1 MLLQALFLARL
12 LVLVDKAR
20 YDEIWEATH
29 NDPAEYTAITALG
42 KMVQELVTQS
52 TVRPLQLNRLRSSA
66 AAINGVTTLGGSSS
80 NTFQRLRS
88 AGGRLPLVL
97 CRASSVVPLDAF
109 VAVSA
114 SSISQADLLD
124 CGVEGVLDQLRP
136 VDSLDQLYCQSV
148 ALNPILIS
156 KVQSWAEYSGGCFC
170 SLSKSTVERVDLGLM
185 ENGGSASENGC
196 CDSEREV
203 NALPAGFVRWKDVW
217 KLEQRV
223 GGQVQWAKVKSVQRS
238 IEKSQ
243 RSYGKV
249 CTEELV
255 NTKVC

>member
-12 LVLVDKAR
+12 LVLADKAR
-20 YDEIWEATH
+20 YDAIWEETN
-29 NDPAEYTAITALG
+29 NDPGECTAITSLG
-42 KMVQELVTQS
+42 RMVQELVTRS
-52 TVRPLQLNRLRSSA
+52 TVHPLQLNRLRSSA
-66 AAINGVTTLGGSSS
+66 AAINVVTALGGDS

-88 AGGRLPLVL
+88 AGRLPLIL
-97 CRASSVVPLDAF
+97 RTASSVVPLDAII
-109 VAVSA
+109 AVSA
-114 SSISQADLLD
+114 SSISQDLLD

-136 VDSLDQLYCQSV
+136 VHSLDQLYCQSV

-170 SLSKSTVERVDLGLM
+170 SLPTVERVDVGLM
-185 ENGGSASENGC
+185 EDGVSALENGC
-196 CDSEREV
+196 CDSEREI
-203 NALPAGFVRWKDVW
+203 NTLPAGFVRWKDVW
-217 KLEQRV
+217 KLEQQV
-223 GGQVQWAKVKSVQRS
+223 GGQVQWAKVNSVQRS